1 MENYLTTFTW
11 LMFFATMFLAY
22 YFNLKF
28 RNKERMAFAEKNENF
43 LELTHRKPTP
53 WYVIGFSG
61 LGIGIGIVTGFYIGY
76 ILQDDD
82 AMGIL
87 MFSLPVPL
95 GAIGI
100 IIGYAVEKKFK

>member
-11 LMFFATMFLAY
+11 LMFFATVFLSY

-28 RNKERMAFAEKNENF
+28 RHKERMAFAEKNENI
-43 LELTHRKPTP
+43 LELTRRKPTP
-53 WYVIGFSG
+53 WYVIGFSI
-61 LGIGIGIVTGFYIGY
+61 LGVGIGIVTGLYIGY

-82 AMGIL
+82 LIGMLVA
-87 MFSLPVPL
+87 SLPIPL